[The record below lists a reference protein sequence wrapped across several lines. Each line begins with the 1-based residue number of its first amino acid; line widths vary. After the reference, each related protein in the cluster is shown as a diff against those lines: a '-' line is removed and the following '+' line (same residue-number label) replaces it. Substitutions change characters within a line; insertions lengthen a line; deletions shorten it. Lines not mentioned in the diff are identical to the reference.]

1 MVIVVMGVAGSGK
14 TTVGERLAEALDAA
28 FLDADALHPPEN
40 IDKMARGI
48 PLDDEDR
55 APWLERVHARVRAAF
70 HQKTTI
76 VVASSALKQRY
87 RDQISGGLAVIWVY
101 LRGDRDVVQQRL
113 AHRQG
118 HFMPATLLVSQFR
131 DLEEP
136 RDAIV
141 VDIALPPDAI
151 VQRILAELAARPPR
165 PAT

>member
-14 TTVGERLAEALDAA
+14 TTVGEKLADALGAA
-28 FLDADALHPPEN
+28 FLDADALHPAEN

-70 HQKTTI
+70 AEKTTI
-76 VVASSALKQRY
+76 VVACSALKQRY
-87 RDQISGGLAVIWVY
+87 RDQIAGGIPITWVY
-101 LRGDRDVVQQRL
+101 LRGSRALVQDRL

-118 HFMPATLLVSQFR
+118 HFMPATLLDSQFR

-136 RDAIV
+136 HDAID
-141 VDIALPPDAI
+141 VDISLSPDAI
-151 VQRILAELAARPPR
+151 VQRILAELPARSPSPL
-165 PAT
+165 T